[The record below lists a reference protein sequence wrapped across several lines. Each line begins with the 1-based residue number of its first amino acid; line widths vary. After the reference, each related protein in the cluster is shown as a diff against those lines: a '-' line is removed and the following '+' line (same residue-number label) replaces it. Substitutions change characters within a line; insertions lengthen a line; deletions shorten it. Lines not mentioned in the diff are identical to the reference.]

1 MTTQVWL
8 MVAVLVMMFGL
19 LIWGKLPT
27 WLVFISTLT
36 VAMTLKLAPL
46 EDLLSGFS
54 NPGVITVAAL
64 FPIAAGMYS
73 TGAITIAS
81 NVLIGLPDKVRQAQ
95 MKIFPPVA
103 GASAFLNNTP
113 LVAMMVP
120 VVKDLSQRTGVAA
133 TKIFMPMSFSSILG
147 GASTLIGTST
157 NLIIAGLIVTAGL
170 PSLNIFAPSLV
181 GIPAA
186 LIGIVFLMTIGT
198 RLLPE
203 GKQEKDISEKR
214 LYKAEFLVA
223 DDSPLIGKTILE
235 SGLSQA
241 KGFQLVDFDLAGEE
255 SEIPDLQ
262 PRISGKRGLFHRLT
276 RIWRARSGK
285 VVATPDS
292 SEKQIDLYQELQAG
306 DILTF
311 TTDNQ
316 ALTSL
321 WTTIGIKPATGMT
334 EGTKRYTHHLVE
346 VVVAPSHPAVGRYIS
361 ELPIR
366 KDPPYTGEIVA
377 MSRDNLPPA
386 TPLRDFRIQ
395 GGDVGILEVEDDFF
409 YETRSQVEFS
419 LTRRID
425 GFRIQRTSRAL
436 IAGAITIAMIL
447 LAAFNV
453 TSMLNAALL
462 GGVALI
468 ISGSMSPRTG
478 WQSIEWDT
486 VVILASAV
494 GIAAAV
500 TATGLSEIIAGW
512 ISAIGGTSPYTALV
526 MVFLGCILMTN
537 ILTNAAAAALMFPV
551 ALSLSQSLEVNF
563 TPFAVALM
571 LGTSYAFINP
581 AGYQT
586 NLMVQE
592 PGNYTFLDFAKV
604 GIPLT
609 ILVGIVVLLL
619 IPLIYTF

>member
-1 MTTQVWL
+1 MTTQAWL
-8 MVAVLVMMFGL
+8 LVAILVMMFGL

-27 WLVFISTLT
+27 WLVFILTLT
-36 VAMTLKLAPL
+36 AVMTLKLAPL

-73 TGAITIAS
+73 TGAITIAT
-81 NVLIGLPDKVRQAQ
+81 NVLIGLPDKLRQAQ
-95 MKIFPPVA
+95 IRIFPPVA

-113 LVAMMVP
+113 LVAMMIP
-120 VVKDLSQRTGVAA
+120 VVKDLSQRTGIAA
-133 TKIFMPMSFSSILG
+133 TRLFMPMSFSSILG

-157 NLIIAGLIVTAGL
+157 NLILAGLIVAAGL
-170 PSLNIFAPSLV
+170 PTLNIFAPSLV

-186 LIGIVFLMTIGT
+186 LIGIAFLMTIGT

-203 GKQEKDISEKR
+203 GQQEEDSSEKR
-214 LYKAEFLVA
+214 LYKAEFLIA
-223 DDSPLIGKTILE
+223 DNSPLIGKTILE

-241 KGFQLVDFDLAGEE
+241 KGSQLVDFVSADED
-255 SEIPDLQ
+255 SKIPDHQ
-262 PRISGKRGLFHRLT
+262 PGISGKQGLFHRLT
-276 RIWRARSGK
+276 RIWRAKSGK
-285 VVATPDS
+285 TVPSPDIP
-292 SEKQIDLYQELQAG
+292 EMQIDLYQDLQAG

-311 TTDNQ
+311 ISDNQ

-321 WTTIGIKPATGMT
+321 WITIGIKPATGLT

-346 VVVAPSHPAVGRYIS
+346 VVVAPSHPAAGRYIS

-366 KDPPYTGEIVA
+366 EDPPYTGEIVA
-377 MSRDNLPPA
+377 ISRDNMPPD
-386 TPLRDFRIQ
+386 PPIRDFRIQ
-395 GGDVGILEVEDDFF
+395 GGDVAVLEVEDDFF
-409 YETRSQVEFS
+409 YQTRNQHDFS
-419 LTRRID
+419 LTRQMDGYRIK
-425 GFRIQRTSRAL
+425 RTSRAA
-436 IAGAITIAMIL
+436 IAGIIIITMIL

-453 TSMLNAALL
+453 ISMLNAALL
-462 GGVALI
+462 GGLALLLT
-468 ISGSMSPRTG
+468 GSMTPRTG

-486 VVILASAV
+486 VVILGAAV
-494 GIAAAV
+494 GISTAV
-500 TATGLSEIIAGW
+500 TATGLSDVIAQA
-512 ISAIGGTSPYTALV
+512 ITAIGGTKPYIALV

-537 ILTNAAAAALMFPV
+537 IITNAAAASIMFPV
-551 ALSLSQSLEVNF
+551 ALSLSISLGVSF
-563 TPFAVALM
+563 TPFAVVLM

-592 PGNYTFLDFAKV
+592 PGNYTFSDFAKV

-609 ILVGIVVLLL
+609 ILVGAIVLILTPLL
-619 IPLIYTF
+619 YQF